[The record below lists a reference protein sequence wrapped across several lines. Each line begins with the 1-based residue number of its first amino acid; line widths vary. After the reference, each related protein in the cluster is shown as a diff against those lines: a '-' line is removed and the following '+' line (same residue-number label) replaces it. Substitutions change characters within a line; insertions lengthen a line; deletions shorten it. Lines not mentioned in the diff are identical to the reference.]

1 MFINFVSTKRERERK
16 PVQVFSFSGERI
28 CTELQ
33 REIKNFIRK
42 HLPMINKFV
51 PRTTTAAFPT
61 ENNQLAAAQFSKIIA
76 NSYFQIKLMLKNK
89 LKKRKKG
96 GS

>member
-1 MFINFVSTKRERERK
+1 MFINFVSTKREREKESQSRF
-16 PVQVFSFSGERI
+16 FSFSRERI
-28 CTELQ
+28 CTLQ

-42 HLPMINKFV
+42 HLTMINKFV
-51 PRTTTAAFPT
+51 PCTTAAAFPT
-61 ENNQLAAAQFSKIIA
+61 ENSPLAAAQFSKIIA

-96 GS
+96 G